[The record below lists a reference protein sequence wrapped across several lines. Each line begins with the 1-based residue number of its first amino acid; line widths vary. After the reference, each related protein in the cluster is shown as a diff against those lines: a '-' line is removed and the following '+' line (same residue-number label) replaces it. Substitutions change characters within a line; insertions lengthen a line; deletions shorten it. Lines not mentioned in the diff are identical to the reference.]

1 MQNGSRMKTSNPSP
15 LISLLLPEDVLESH
29 DDGVSSYWKR
39 NDTCLLQISCESG
52 AQLSASQRL
61 SERTMPQGIW
71 RPFDLPRKPE
81 GCEAAAATLV
91 NDQGNWWVHAYFVWK
106 SLAIH
111 ATISRQGPLEGCVW
125 ALDSLATIR
134 HVDADEEFPQ
144 QF

>member
-1 MQNGSRMKTSNPSP
+1 MKTSNPSP
-15 LISLLLPEDVLESH
+15 LISLLLPEDVSESY

-81 GCEAAAATLV
+81 GCDAAAATLV